1 MANELTEKSCL
12 EAELVLGYKLFAKK
26 KDWQKQ
32 KATFE
37 KDAMAVKQYEAAREK
52 NLYNAV
58 YQRNVYN
65 AYWKY
70 REAEIKKKQEA
81 ESSEKQTEIR
91 KNVADYKRELIVG
104 AVVTFLVI
112 AFIEGI
118 LSLIFV
124 DNSMDWTTMML
135 APMLVFL
142 ILPLCVYIP
151 ILISQLLTLRK
162 LKNAKPTVTPYEV
175 FAARVMD
182 FPAYAKK
189 YYGTAKLI
197 EEYDKQQAEYLEKQ
211 RQIVAKA
218 NKNIAICNQALLAL
232 ENVNKQFVGKLTEI
246 PAFYFK
252 PEAVEKMLF
261 FYVNKRADNIR
272 DLINL
277 YETTVFQE
285 AVLRSLKDIAVSVDR
300 LAETV
305 RGSFQ
310 RLGLQLG
317 VLNESIRENTK
328 VQRLSV
334 EKLAEIKDENARHY
348 LEVVDA
354 IGEVE
359 FISNTYV
366 TTEVSTEITIE

>member
-12 EAELVLGYKLFAKK
+12 EAELVLGYKLFAQK

-70 REAEIKKKQEA
+70 HEAEIKKKQEA
-81 ESSEKQTEIR
+81 ESSEKQTEIQ
-91 KNVADYKRELIVG
+91 KNVADYKRKLIVG
-104 AVVTFLVI
+104 AIVTALILLAGIILTIVAKNSSDWSFMFVPLFFLI
-112 AFIEGI
+112 
-118 LSLIFV
+118 
-124 DNSMDWTTMML
+124 
-135 APMLVFL
+135 
-142 ILPLCVYIP
+142 ILPLLIYVP
-151 ILISQLLTLRK
+151 IAISQLLQ
-162 LKNAKPTVTPYEV
+162 LKKWKQAKPTVTPYEV
-175 FAARVMD
+175 FAAQVMD

-197 EEYDKQQAEYLEKQ
+197 EEYDKQLPEYLEKQ

-366 TTEVSTEITIE
+366 TTEVSTEITVE